1 MCHAS
6 VVKFLPLCT
15 ITTPAIYE
23 TLSLMSPVVD
33 RRDGIMST
41 VGLRV

>member
-1 MCHAS
+1 MCHAAL
-6 VVKFLPLCT
+6 VEFLQLCT
-15 ITTPAIYE
+15 IRTPAIYE

-33 RRDGIMST
+33 RRDGILST